1 MHRITTWA
9 ATTALALSPLALAA
23 TTTQAQAAPATK
35 VSAMAGSYSV
45 SAKANLTVAVAREDK
60 VKVTGRVS
68 PRAVGQKVILQQ
80 RVGTK
85 KSWKQTGTA
94 RIKRNGTYVVKDKPT
109 TPGTRQYR
117 VVKPASAG
125 IRKGTSKPV
134 TVVVYRWEKLG
145 HRLYGPKTNVD
156 VTSATIATDYY
167 DWSLVT
173 VAAGTPA
180 SIEYTLGR
188 KCLELRSTYALTD
201 ASASGS
207 SGAITV
213 STDGTVRATHSLAV
227 GTVVADQVIDIS
239 GAFRLRFDLATSA
252 VPAAVAAVA
261 TPEVL
266 CTR

>member
-1 MHRITTWA
+1 MKRITTWA

-23 TTTQAQAAPATK
+23 TTTQAQAA
-35 VSAMAGSYSV
+35 SAKAGSYSV
-45 SAKANLTVAVAREDK
+45 SAKANLKVAVAREDK

-68 PRAVGQKVILQQ
+68 PKAAGQKVILQQ

-85 KSWKQTGTA
+85 KSWKQTGKA
-94 RIKRNGTYVVKDKPT
+94 KIKRNGTYVVKDKPT

-156 VTSATIATDYY
+156 VTSATIATDFY

-173 VAAGTPA
+173 AAAGTPA

-188 KCLELRSTYALTD
+188 KCLELKATYALTD

-213 STDGTVRATHSLAV
+213 STDGTARATHSLAV
-227 GTVVADQVIDIS
+227 GTVVADQVIDIT
-239 GAFRLRFDLATSA
+239 GAFRLKFDLATSA

-261 TPEVL
+261 APEVL

>member
-23 TTTQAQAAPATK
+23 TTTQAQAAPAK
-35 VSAMAGSYSV
+35 AGAYSV
-45 SAKANLTVAVAREDK
+45 SAKANLKVAVAKEDK

-68 PRAVGQKVILQQ
+68 PKAAGQKVILQQ

-85 KSWKQTGTA
+85 KSWKKTGTA
-94 RIKRNGTYVVKDKPT
+94 LIKKTGTYILKDKPS

-117 VVKPASAG
+117 VVKPASSG

-134 TVVVYRWEKLG
+134 TVVVYGWEKLG
-145 HRLYGPKTNVD
+145 YRTVGPKTNVA
-156 VTSATIATDYY
+156 VTSAVIATDYY
-167 DWSLVT
+167 SPSLVT
-173 VAAGTPA
+173 ETAGTPA

-188 KCLELRSTYALTD
+188 KCIELRSTYALTD
-201 ASASGS
+201 AAASGS

-213 STDGTVRATHSLAV
+213 STDGTARATHSLAV

-239 GAFRLRFDLATSA
+239 GAFRLKFDLATSA

-261 TPEVL
+261 EPEVL

>member
-23 TTTQAQAAPATK
+23 TTAQAQAAPAR
-35 VSAMAGSYSV
+35 AGAYSV
-45 SAKANLTVAVAREDK
+45 SAKANLKVAVAKEDT

-68 PRAVGQKVILQQ
+68 PRAAGQKVLLQQ
-80 RVGTK
+80 RVGNK
-85 KSWKQTGTA
+85 KKWTQTGKA
-94 RIKRNGTYVVKDKPT
+94 RIKKTGAYVLKDRPT
-109 TPGTRQYR
+109 APGTRQYR
-117 VVKPASAG
+117 VVKPASSG

-145 HRLYGPKTNVD
+145 RRAVGPVTNVA
-156 VTSATIATDYY
+156 VTSAVIGTDYY
-167 DWSLVT
+167 SPSLVT
-173 VAAGTPA
+173 QTAGAPA

-188 KCLELRSTYALTD
+188 KCLELRSSYALTD
-201 ASASGS
+201 ASATGS

-213 STDGTVRATHSLAV
+213 STDGTARATHALAV
-227 GTVVADQVIDIS
+227 GTLVADQVIDIS
-239 GAFRLRFDLATSA
+239 GAFRLKFDLATTA

-261 TPEVL
+261 EPEVL

>member
-35 VSAMAGSYSV
+35 ISAKAGSYSV
-45 SAKANLTVAVAREDK
+45 SAKANLKVAVAREDT

-68 PRAVGQKVILQQ
+68 PKAVGQKVVLQQ

-94 RIKRNGTYVVKDKPT
+94 RIKQAGTYVLKDRPT

-125 IRKGTSKPV
+125 IRTGASKPV
-134 TVVVYRWEKLG
+134 TVVVYGWEKLG
-145 HRLYGPKTNVD
+145 RRAAGPNTNVA
-156 VTSATIATDYY
+156 VTSALIATDYY
-167 DWSLVT
+167 SPSLVT
-173 VAAGTPA
+173 AAAGTPA

-188 KCLELRSTYALTD
+188 KCLELRSSYALTD
-201 ASASGS
+201 AAASGS

-213 STDGTVRATHSLAV
+213 STDGTARATHALTV
-227 GTVVADQVIDIS
+227 GTVVADQVIDIT
-239 GAFRLRFDLATSA
+239 GAFRLKFDLTTTAT
-252 VPAAVAAVA
+252 PAAVAAVA
-261 TPEVL
+261 QPEVL

>member
-35 VSAMAGSYSV
+35 ISAKAGSYSV
-45 SAKANLTVAVAREDK
+45 SAKANLKVAVAREDT

-68 PRAVGQKVILQQ
+68 PKAVGQKVVLQQ

-94 RIKRNGTYVVKDKPT
+94 RIKQAGTYVLKDRPT

-125 IRKGTSKPV
+125 IRTGTSKPV
-134 TVVVYRWEKLG
+134 TVVVYGWEKLG
-145 HRLYGPKTNVD
+145 RRAAGPNTNVA
-156 VTSATIATDYY
+156 VTSALIATDYY
-167 DWSLVT
+167 SPSLVT
-173 VAAGTPA
+173 EVAGTPA

-188 KCLELRSTYALTD
+188 KCLELRSSYALTD
-201 ASASGS
+201 AAASGS

-213 STDGTVRATHSLAV
+213 STDGIARATHSLAV
-227 GTVVADQVIDIS
+227 GTVVADQVIDIT
-239 GAFRLRFDLATSA
+239 GAFRLKFDLTTTAT
-252 VPAAVAAVA
+252 PAAVAAVA
-261 TPEVL
+261 QPEVL

>member
-23 TTTQAQAAPATK
+23 TTTQAQAA
-35 VSAMAGSYSV
+35 SAKAGSYSV
-45 SAKANLTVAVAREDK
+45 SAKANLEVAVAREDK

-68 PRAVGQKVILQQ
+68 PRAAGQKVILQQ

-85 KSWKQTGTA
+85 KSWKQTGKA
-94 RIKRNGTYVVKDKPT
+94 KIKQNGTYVVKDKPT

-145 HRLYGPKTNVD
+145 RRAAGPNTNV
-156 VTSATIATDYY
+156 TLASAIIGTDYY
-167 DWSLVT
+167 GNSLVT
-173 VAAGTPA
+173 ETAGTPA

-188 KCLELRSTYALTD
+188 KCLELRSSYALTD

-213 STDGTVRATHSLAV
+213 STDGTARATHSLAV
-227 GTVVADQVIDIS
+227 GTVVADEVIDLT
-239 GAFRLRFDLATSA
+239 GAFRLKFALDTSA
-252 VPAAVAAVA
+252 TPVAIAAVAE
-261 TPEVL
+261 PEVL